1 MSPRRERGTHLISTW
16 LQSARHATAPLAG
29 ALLLGVSGAAQ
40 ADHDRGV
47 RVVVSTPGFYTAFDT
62 GPRYGYDDRRHGH
75 YGYYAP
81 PRPVYVPGY
90 WTWAPS
96 QGYWRGDSR
105 WKGDDHRW
113 KDDHP
118 RHHGKKRG
126 WDRHDKRDD
135 RRWRDHD
142 D

>member
-1 MSPRRERGTHLISTW
+1 MISSW
-16 LQSARHATAPLAG
+16 LHSVRQAAAPLAG
-29 ALLLGVSGAAQ
+29 AVLLGVSGTAQ
-40 ADHDRGV
+40 ADHDRDV

-62 GPRYGYDDRRHGH
+62 GPRYGYDHRH
-75 YGYYAP
+75 YGYYAPP

-90 WTWAPS
+90 WTWAPPP
-96 QGYWRGDSR
+96 GYWRE
-105 WKGDDHRW
+105 HRW

-126 WDRHDKRDD
+126 WDRHAKWDRDHRD